1 MFKKLNLL
9 FAATIFSAVSLFSQV
24 GLNMPTPR
32 VLNEAVM
39 NGEATV
45 FPVGQYSFTEWA
57 STQASNTYPSNM
69 LFYFLKNN
77 DPNITEELGTVYA
90 DVYSATSTG
99 KINGR
104 GALGVSIG
112 SGSSKLG
119 AAVLAMNTTGR
130 TNINVAWSASTVV
143 AASNSTAGNVPKI
156 FNITL
161 QYRLNTTGEW
171 TTIPNNTFT
180 SQAAAGDF
188 SNFTAVLPS
197 ECDNQALVQLRWV
210 YYWSN
215 RVVATDG
222 NTSGSTRPRLGLDEI
237 HVTSTS
243 MGEIVPTQL
252 VFNSISNNPVAAGVP
267 FEINFKTKN
276 AAGAIGGVSAATEVE
291 LVKLNVASGVITQVP
306 GWTQTIA
313 AGNSDV
319 TFSNLVLNT
328 IGTNT
333 LVLRRNTGDVLIAD
347 TFNVEVINVPA
358 KLWFS
363 NLFTKGHATMP
374 LPPFTVLAKNADGTM
389 NSLFNG
395 TVNIVALPIDTILAT
410 AEAVNGVAQF
420 PNFIINVPGTY
431 LMAAKAVGVPAYDE
445 VTVNINPAVVFEEI
459 LVPRYMAGCISYGS
473 KNDSAGYSAL
483 HFAPEDRI
491 DDDTDPKHKWTVP
504 VYSMVKVKNLHPN
517 MEYRYTT
524 RVQYANNSAN
534 NSTYG
539 NNINYDMVNDS
550 AYYSGRFIKNL
561 DTDSLKQPEPYSS
574 FIINSANSINDKV
587 VFLNVVPNANGYFLN
602 NAKVN
607 WIMNLADETGKIF
620 TRFRSQDTTKALSY
634 GVGSSNITGI
644 ADKNSRLPEGHFLAL
659 YSGEELLTLAPVQN
673 DGVEL
678 YDVSGFKENG
688 ERYDQSGPHFYKQ
701 LDLRANAWATIIP
714 NNKGISKIVEYDL
727 DGNIVN
733 TWEDADG
740 VWAGVKTN
748 NLTGGMVAPVYF
760 GTPFIAQN
768 ITIAPRNCNANGVN
782 ITCDVHGVDSVNI
795 YYSIDGGLTYQLA
808 AAGVTT
814 TKINDENSI
823 LDYTWDCAGFTNFE
837 MNTKIKVVSA
847 AQPNVLAESNE
858 FKIYQSSE
866 FTSVTGEGLYCKG
879 SRIVLTANV
888 VNPQVTYT
896 WLKDGKVISGATAN
910 TLEIT
915 NATHYHSAIYN
926 CITHHTG
933 LNPCTDVMSNDVV
946 VYIIENT
953 RITKQPQPAYINLGG
968 MARFSVE
975 SHASGVAPAY
985 TPKYQ
990 WYKGETALENSAKYL
1005 GANSNVL
1012 YILNVNNE
1020 DTNADF
1026 WVKITG
1032 LCGDATSERQRIR
1045 LVNLAVQSISAD
1057 TSVCEGGTATLSV
1070 KATSSATDLDYTW
1083 YFNEGEISN
1092 SNANTLVLSEIPAFR
1107 GGEYSVKITE
1117 RNSGYSIMS
1126 NNVKVNVYTRPVI
1139 TLEPNAAYSVNAS
1152 DPVELR
1158 VEVAPTFPVTYQWYH
1173 DGNPIADAKSN
1184 VYEFPVFTVAETGTY
1199 YCKLTNDCGET
1210 VTRNIKVELLN
1221 SKYLASVTDA
1231 TMNGYVLSA
1240 PVPNPVANNSVI
1252 KYFVPEVSDV
1262 KITLLDASGKAIAT
1276 ILNELINEGQHEV
1289 RFDAQS
1295 YNLSS
1300 GVYYYLLE
1308 SNNASLLNKI
1318 IIAK

>member
-9 FAATIFSAVSLFSQV
+9 FAAMIFSAVSLFSQP
-24 GLNMPTPR
+24 GLTMPQPR
-32 VLNEAVM
+32 ILNEAFTDGTNSFAV
-39 NGEATV
+39 GE
-45 FPVGQYSFTEWA
+45 YNFTSWA
-57 STQASNTYPSNM
+57 STQAAATYPSNM
-69 LFYFLKNN
+69 MFYFLQNN
-77 DPNITEELGTVYA
+77 DPNITDALGSVYA
-90 DVYSATSTG
+90 AEYSSTGTG

-104 GALGVSIG
+104 GDLGVSIG

-119 AAVLAMNTTGR
+119 AAVLALNTTGR
-130 TNINVAWSASTVV
+130 TNVTVAWSGSTVV
-143 AASNSTAGNVPKI
+143 AATNGTAGNVPKI

-171 TTIPNNTFT
+171 TTIPNNTFA
-180 SQAAAGDF
+180 SQTAAAGF
-188 SNFTAVLPS
+188 LNFTAGLPS
-197 ECDNQALVQLRWV
+197 ECDNQPVVQLRWV
-210 YYWSN
+210 YYWAN
-215 RVVATDG
+215 RVVVTDG

-243 MGEIVPTQL
+243 MSEVIPTQL
-252 VFNSISNNPVAAGVP
+252 VFNSISNNPVATGVP

-291 LVKLNVASGVITQVP
+291 LVKLNVASGVITQVS

-328 IGTNT
+328 VGTNT

-358 KLWFS
+358 KLWF
-363 NLFTKGHATMP
+363 NNVFTKGHATMP

-701 LDLRANAWATIIP
+701 LDLKAKAWATIIP
-714 NNKGISKIVEYDL
+714 NNKGISKIVEYDQN
-727 DGNIVN
+727 GNIVN
-733 TWEDADG
+733 TWEDADRI
-740 VWAGVKTN
+740 WAGVKTN

-795 YYSIDGGLTYQLA
+795 YYSVDGGVTYQLA
-808 AAGVTT
+808 VAGVTT

-837 MNTKIKVVSA
+837 MNTKIKIVSA

-858 FKIYQSSE
+858 FKIFQSAE
-866 FTSVTGEGLYCKG
+866 FTAVTGEGLYCKG
-879 SRIVLTANV
+879 SRVLLTATV
-888 VNPQVTYT
+888 SNPQVTYN
-896 WLKDGKVISGATAN
+896 WLKDGKVIQGATGSS
-910 TLEIT
+910 LEI
-915 NATHYHSAIYN
+915 ASASHYHSAIYN
-926 CITHHTG
+926 CVATHKG
-933 LNPCTDVMSNDVV
+933 QNPCSEVISNDIV
-946 VYIIENT
+946 VYIIEDT
-953 RITKQPQPAYINLGG
+953 RITQQPKPVYTNLGST
-968 MARFSVE
+968 ARFNVE
-975 SHASGVAPAY
+975 AHASGDAPTF

-990 WYKGETALENSAKYL
+990 WYKGDVAIQDNEKYV
-1005 GANSNVL
+1005 GTKSNVL
-1012 YILNVNNE
+1012 YIRNVNNS
-1020 DTNADF
+1020 DANADY
-1026 WVKITG
+1026 WVKIIG
-1032 LCGDATSERQRIR
+1032 LCGDATSNREKIHI
-1045 LVNLAVQSISAD
+1045 VNIAIQSISAD
-1057 TSVCEGGTATLSV
+1057 TSVCEGDKVSLRVTPNSSLS
-1070 KATSSATDLDYTW
+1070 TLDYTW
-1083 YFNEGEISN
+1083 YLNDIEITNSN
-1092 SNANTLVLSEIPAFR
+1092 SNTFEIAAIPTSRA
-1107 GGEYSVKITE
+1107 GKYSVRITD
-1117 RNSGYSIMS
+1117 RNSGFYIIS
-1126 NNVKVNVYTRPVI
+1126 NPINVNVFTRPVI
-1139 TLEPNAAYSVNAS
+1139 TSQPNPVYAVHSS
-1152 DPVELR
+1152 DVVELK
-1158 VEVAPTFPVTYQWYH
+1158 VEVAPTFSVTYQWYY
-1173 DGNPIADAKSN
+1173 DGNPIPEAKSN
-1184 VYEFPVFTVAETGTY
+1184 IYTFPVFGESEKGTY
-1199 YCKLTNDCGET
+1199 YCKLTNACGET
-1210 VTRNIKVELLN
+1210 VTRTITVDLLN
-1221 SKYLASVTDA
+1221 AKYASSVTDA
-1231 TMNGYVLSA
+1231 TMNGYALSA
-1240 PVPNPVANNSVI
+1240 PLPNPVANNSTI
-1252 KYFVPEVSDV
+1252 KYFVPEASNV

-1276 ILNELINEGQHEV
+1276 MLNELVSEGQHEV

-1295 YNLSS
+1295 YNLSA

-1318 IIAK
+1318 IIVK